1 MHKTLIFAPY
11 RQDAALLGTLL
22 GENGIDHV
30 CCADIDE
37 LVGNLPDC
45 TAAIVTQEAL
55 RPQTLDALGGALAAQ
70 PPWSELPIVLLL
82 DGAQR
87 SGPSLVGLEDAL
99 PQTKLTIL
107 QRPVRV
113 VELLTAVQAAVA
125 ARRRQFEL
133 RDHIAL
139 QEELQRE
146 LNHRVKNTL
155 ANVYAIYHLTRR
167 QSDSLED
174 FAERFEGR
182 LNALSRVHAALVM
195 SNRPRSIADI
205 AELVLAPYRSHTPDR
220 IQVDQPPLMLES
232 APAVAFA
239 LSLHELATNAAKYG
253 ALSTPTGQ
261 VELHCA
267 SAPDADGAIRI
278 TWQESGGPAVEPPTR
293 RGYGTAYVR
302 SAVKGTL
309 RGTAELEFLPGGLRC
324 VMSIPLSTFAAMPD
338 GVEAVASLA

>member
-1 MHKTLIFAPY
+1 MHKTLVFAPY
-11 RQDAALLGTLL
+11 RQDASLLGALLG
-22 GENGIDHV
+22 EHGIDHL
-30 CCADIDE
+30 CCTDIDE
-37 LVGNLPDC
+37 VVGSLHEC
-45 TAAIVTQEAL
+45 TATIVTQEAL
-55 RPQTLDALGGALAAQ
+55 TPQTLDALGGALAAQ
-70 PPWSELPIVLLL
+70 PPWSELPFLLLL
-82 DGAQR
+82 DGVQR

-167 QSDSLED
+167 QSGSLED

-195 SNRPRSIADI
+195 SSRPRSIADI
-205 AELVLAPYRSHTPDR
+205 AELVLEPYRSSDPER
-220 IQVDQPPLMLES
+220 IQVDLSPLLLES

-253 ALSTPTGQ
+253 ALSAPSGH
-261 VELHCA
+261 VELRCVM
-267 SAPDADGAIRI
+267 APGSEAVDI
-278 TWQESGGPAVEPPTR
+278 TWQETGGPAVAPPTR

-309 RGTAELEFLPGGLRC
+309 RGALELVFAPEGLRC
-324 VMSIPLSTFAAMPD
+324 VMAVPLSTFAASPAD
-338 GVEAVASLA
+338 AEAVASVL